1 MNETEAMTRALE
13 FAVSRGLEKVP
24 DGPKILAVLQKNAA
38 ALSERQAKRD
48 ARKSW
53 CFCGRRKGPVK
64 LVCTDCFPAIP
75 LPMLLRYWVGSPAEQ
90 ARARA
95 DIETICETRGAEAAR
110 ARFAPVARPKARG
123 GARKR
128 PGLREGL
135 RRLTEEFSE
144 RGLT

>member
-1 MNETEAMTRALE
+1 MNQTEAMTRALE

-24 DGPKILAVLQKNAA
+24 DGSKILAVLQKNAA
-38 ALSERQAKRD
+38 ALSKRQAKRE

-53 CFCGRRKGPVK
+53 CYCGGRKGPVK
-64 LVCTDCFPAIP
+64 LVCTDCFAAIP
-75 LPMLLRYWVGSPAEQ
+75 LPMLLSYCVGSPEEQ

-110 ARFAPVARPKARG
+110 VRFAPVPLPKSRG
-123 GARKR
+123 TRQR

-135 RRLTEEFSE
+135 RTLTEKSFSE